1 LVQDDGVWYNFL
13 DAQDVI
19 AYPLQVL
26 FKDAFN
32 VEDIVVQ
39 TGTNPRKAHDGYW
52 ENAEVADFIAGR
64 LKLDFL
70 RINGTAA
77 SDDLVPT
84 GVADVEPTA
93 SDMIDPTSEHH
104 VVKEDDVPDEVS
116 LVKRLF
122 DL

>member
-1 LVQDDGVWYNFL
+1 MVQLPGRAGL
-13 DAQDVI
+13 I

-70 RINGTAA
+70 RINSAA
-77 SDDLVPT
+77 SAIVTPT
-84 GVADVEPTA
+84 GLQMSSRQPA
-93 SDMIDPTSEHH
+93 DMIDPTSEHH
-104 VVKEDDVPDEVS
+104 VVKEDEVPDEVS

>member
-1 LVQDDGVWYNFL
+1 
-13 DAQDVI
+13 
-19 AYPLQVL
+19 L

-70 RINGTAA
+70 RINATGAP
-77 SDDLVPT
+77 SDLIPT
-84 GVADVEPTA
+84 GVADVEPA
-93 SDMIDPTSEHH
+93 PSDVIDPTSEHH
-104 VVKEDDVPDEVS
+104 VVKEDEVPDEVS

>member
-1 LVQDDGVWYNFL
+1 VWYNFL

-52 ENAEVADFIAGR
+52 ENPEVADFIAGR

-70 RINGTAA
+70 RINATGAP
-77 SDDLVPT
+77 SDLIPT
-84 GVADVEPTA
+84 GVADVEPA
-93 SDMIDPTSEHH
+93 PSDVIDPTSEHH
-104 VVKEDDVPDEVS
+104 VVKEDEVPDEVS